1 METIRSGNE
10 TRSNYIVDFKKILQE
25 AEERD
30 RQAMDRF
37 HSWFNGLMDPAEDAA
52 YTDAVKQCT
61 RNLKKELRSA

>member
-10 TRSNYIVDFKKILQE
+10 TERNYIVDFKKILQE
-25 AEERD
+25 AEEKD

-52 YTDAVKQCT
+52 YTDAVQQCA